1 MGLHIGSQ
9 RPFLHLPML
18 SIDDQLSQALR
29 DVLQQAGEGSLWE
42 IPKDPSFGDLS
53 NSLAFK
59 LAAQRQQPPQRVAE
73 ELSHLFLA
81 RCRQAGLEGWVE
93 RVEAKAGFLNVFLSQ
108 RALTEVLRTILR
120 AGARYGVHRRLA
132 ASSINIEF
140 VSANPTGPLSV
151 AHGRQAAVGDS
162 LGRLLRSRG
171 YQVTTEYYLNDEG
184 RQIELL
190 GRSLRARYLQQLGQE
205 EPFPED
211 GYHGGYVITSAGTL
225 QKTHGESAV
234 DKPLDWFIEQG
245 IKEQLGEIRRDLE
258 RFGLRFDRWSSQK
271 RLRTT
276 GRIDAVLQLL
286 HTKGALYDSEDATWF
301 ASTKFGDDKDRVVRK
316 RDGELTYLAPDIAY
330 HQWKFQRGYDRVLN
344 LWGPDHHGYIAR
356 LKAAVAALGLPAER
370 LIVRIVQLVTLSRHG
385 KPVAMSKRQGE
396 FVTLREVLD
405 EVGVD
410 ATRFFFL
417 MRTMESHLDFDL
429 ELAKSQSQENPV
441 YYVQYAHAR
450 ICSILA
456 KARLPWCLPA
466 NPLHALAQAGAR
478 WRPDLSRLQEPEER
492 LLMRWLFQYPS
503 VLRLCAAALE
513 PHGLTIYLRKLAE
526 SFHVFYTKHRV
537 ISEDRRLSC
546 ARLALVRATRQVL
559 ANGLGILGVSAPRR
573 M

>member
-1 MGLHIGSQ
+1 
-9 RPFLHLPML
+9 ML
-18 SIDDQLSQALR
+18 SIEDQLSQALR
-29 DVLQQAGEGSLWE
+29 DVLQQTGLPAPRQRSLAGQAGEGSLWE

-59 LAAQRQQPPQRVAE
+59 LAAQRQQPPQRFAE
-73 ELSHLFLA
+73 EISDLFLA
-81 RCRQAGLEGWVE
+81 RCRQAGLEGWIE

-108 RALTEVLRTILR
+108 RALTEILRTILR

-162 LGRLLRSRG
+162 LGRLLRSQG

-211 GYHGGYVITSAGTL
+211 GYHGAYVTDLAAQVKQRHGDGWRQTPEAAFAG
-225 QKTHGESAV
+225 
-234 DKPLDWFIEQG
+234 
-245 IKEQLGEIRRDLE
+245 LGMERLLEEIRRDLE

-286 HTKGALYDSEDATWF
+286 NTKGALYDSEDATWF

-330 HQWKFQRGYDRVLN
+330 HQWKFQRGYDRVVN

-385 KPVAMSKRQGE
+385 KAVAMSKRQGE

-456 KARLPWCLPA
+456 KARMPWCLPA

-537 ISEDRRLSC
+537 ISEDRRLSA
-546 ARLALVRATRQVL
+546 ARVALVRATRHVL
-559 ANGLGILGVSAPRR
+559 ANGLGILGVSTPTR